1 MTTATAPAPAT
12 TVGAKA
18 QTKVSTRNVG
28 AQLHK
33 SLTSK
38 VVVWLLVVLWTV
50 PTFGLLLS
58 SFRPELA
65 IKTTGWWTFFGDPQ
79 LTLQNYRDVL
89 ANRSSGGQMWP
100 YFLNSLKITLPA
112 TVIPVVIASFA
123 AYAFSWMKFKGRDWL
138 FILVVALMVVPLQMA
153 LIPLLRLFTTGARIG
168 PIPIFPDLNLSNNVA
183 TIWIAHTCFALP
195 LAIFLLRNFIGSLP
209 AELMEAARVDGAS
222 HMTIF
227 LRIVLPL
234 SVPALASLVI
244 FQFLWVWN
252 DLLIGLVFGSGKA
265 TAPMTARLAELS
277 GDRGQDW
284 QRLTSGAFVTMALPL
299 VVFFSLQ
306 RFFVRGLLAGS
317 VKG

>member
-1 MTTATAPAPAT
+1 MTTATVPAPAT
-12 TVGAKA
+12 AAKA
-18 QTKVSTRNVG
+18 AVATKTKTHNVG

-38 VVVWLLVVLWTV
+38 IVVWLLVVLWTI

-65 IKTTGWWTFFGDPQ
+65 IKTTGWWSFFGDPQ

-138 FILVVALMVVPLQMA
+138 FVLVVALMVVPLQMA
-153 LIPLLRLFTTGARIG
+153 LIPLLRIFTTGARIG
-168 PIPIFPDLNLSNNVA
+168 PIPIFPDLNLNNNVA

-209 AELMEAARVDGAS
+209 GELMEAARVDGAS

-299 VVFFSLQ
+299 AVFFSLQ

>member
-1 MTTATAPAPAT
+1 MT
-12 TVGAKA
+12 AK
-18 QTKVSTRNVG
+18 TKPSSVG

-38 VVVWLLVVLWTV
+38 VVVWLLVMLWTI

-112 TVIPVVIASFA
+112 TIIPVVIASFA

-138 FILVVALMVVPLQMA
+138 FVLVVALMVVPLQMA
-153 LIPLLRLFTTGARIG
+153 LIPLLRIFTTGARIG
-168 PIPIFPDLNLSNNVA
+168 PIPIFPDLNLNNNVA

-209 AELMEAARVDGAS
+209 GELMEAARVDGAS

-299 VVFFSLQ
+299 AVFFSLQ